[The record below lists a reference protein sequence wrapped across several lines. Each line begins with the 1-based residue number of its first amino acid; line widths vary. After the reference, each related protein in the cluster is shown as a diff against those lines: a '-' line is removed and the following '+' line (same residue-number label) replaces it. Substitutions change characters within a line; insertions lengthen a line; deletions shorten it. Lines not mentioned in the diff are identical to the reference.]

1 MNSSKAFIISGFV
14 LLLMFCIV
22 YVAYGYNSEKS
33 DVLTQAN
40 NPKSFNSFT
49 DPRDGNVYKVVKIGE
64 QVWMAE
70 NLRYLPSLAGSDMS
84 RIEPCYYVYGYEG
97 TNVEEAKA
105 TKNYKTY
112 GVLYNWNAAF
122 YACPEGW
129 HLPSDAEWEQL
140 IEFLGGET
148 VAGGKLKSTDS
159 IYWNIPN
166 EGATN
171 ESGFNALPG
180 GYREYSGVFS
190 YLNSYGFWYSAT
202 EYSSD
207 YAWNRYLDSNNSNA
221 FKYYSKENGFSVR
234 CIKD

>member
-1 MNSSKAFIISGFV
+1 MNKRRVFLIPVIA
-14 LLLMFCIV
+14 LLLAFCAVQI
-22 YVAYGYNSEKS
+22 GCKNKKS
-33 DVLTQAN
+33 DD
-40 NPKSFNSFT
+40 SFT
-49 DPRDGNVYKVVKIGE
+49 DERDGNTYKTVKIGE
-64 QVWMAE
+64 QIWMAE
-70 NLRYLPSLAGSDMS
+70 NLKYLPSVDAPTTGSYT
-84 RIEPCYYVYGYEG
+84 EPHYYVYDYEG
-97 TNVEEAKA
+97 NNVEEAKA
-105 TKNYKTY
+105 TDTYKTY
-112 GVLYNWNAAF
+112 GVLYNWKAALS
-122 YACPEGW
+122 ACPEGW
-129 HLPSDAEWEQL
+129 HLPTNSEWEQL